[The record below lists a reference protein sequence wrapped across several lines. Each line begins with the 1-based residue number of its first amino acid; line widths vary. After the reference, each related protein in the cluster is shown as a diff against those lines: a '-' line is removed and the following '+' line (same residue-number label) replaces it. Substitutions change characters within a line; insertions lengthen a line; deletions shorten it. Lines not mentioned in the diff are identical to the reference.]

1 MGKGVGL
8 AVGKGGRQVTG
19 RMIKG
24 GGRARGGVK
33 CGMRGKG
40 EKWGRLRVMKG
51 FRVVKGLM
59 VWGRIKGGEKGEGS
73 RLRKRGRVKVWE

>member
-1 MGKGVGL
+1 
-8 AVGKGGRQVTG
+8 
-19 RMIKG
+19 
-24 GGRARGGVK
+24 
-33 CGMRGKG
+33 
-40 EKWGRLRVMKG
+40 MKG